1 MGSHGS
7 RPANGPQPNSAD
19 ASAIGPRMRSR
30 VKKRA
35 MTSLFPVAAPDV
47 LYIIDLSS
55 YMLRAYHAIAPLNSP
70 TGEPTHAIHGTVS
83 MLERLVR
90 QCQPALLAIAMD
102 SGRVTFRKQIYEAY
116 KANRPPAPDDLKQQM
131 ARCEQIVRAF
141 NIPIFKQDGVEADDL
156 IASAVKSAIEHEL
169 KVVIVAADKDL
180 MQLVSEHTIMWDTM
194 RDRVF
199 GVPEVEERFGV
210 RIDQLRDLLALTGD
224 TSDNIPGVP
233 SVGPKTAKDL
243 LVEFGSLQG
252 IYDRI
257 DELKKK
263 GLRDKLVEHREKAFL
278 SRELV
283 KLKDDCPIII
293 DKEHLAYGGR
303 DLNALKVLYAELGFT
318 RQLQA
323 LIAEMDGTNGATAG
337 GPAGAREP
345 FGTAPSTASAAVMA
359 ARAATSA
366 SLTQPLIGAPEIA
379 IVTSREDLLA
389 LARELRQTSG
399 FSIAVET
406 NTPSTLRSALVG
418 IALAWQ
424 AGKAV
429 YVPVGHRYMGCPKQ
443 LTPAEVREVVGPLL
457 ADESLP
463 KFALDLKRVDVIL
476 AHAGFTFRGYGFD
489 AVLAAYLLDPEARN
503 DREPLVQ
510 RELGVVPA
518 SYDSLTKKKRGQTLD
533 FDELSVEEASQFVG
547 ASAVYGYHLRQR
559 LEPRLSEEG
568 LDKLLREVELPLA
581 AQLARM
587 EEHGVLVDT
596 EHLGGLSRECEREI
610 QRLESEAHA
619 IAGRV
624 FNVNS
629 PRQLETL
636 LFDELGLKPIRRT
649 KTSRST
655 DADTLEALAEQHAL
669 PKVILEIRQISKLKG
684 TYIDALPQLLNPN
697 TGRIHTS
704 WEQAVAATGRLSS
717 TDPNLQNIPIR
728 TELGRKIRRAFV
740 PPPGY
745 LLVSADYSQ
754 IELRVLAH
762 LSQDPVLLDAFR
774 TGQDIHTRTAL
785 EIFEVREEE
794 LTRDHRTRAK
804 AVNFGVIY
812 GQGDSGLSK
821 SLGIPRAEAS
831 SFIAAYFRRYEG
843 VRRFMNETLER
854 ARAGEAVRSL
864 LGRRRLLPTI
874 RSANRAERLAA
885 ERIAMNMPIQG
896 TAADLLKLAMLALR
910 DPPSPGARMTL
921 SVHDE
926 LVFEVPEAEVAEAER
941 NIKAAM
947 ERVYELAVPLTV
959 EVGRGANWNDAH

>member
-1 MGSHGS
+1 
-7 RPANGPQPNSAD
+7 
-19 ASAIGPRMRSR
+19 
-30 VKKRA
+30 
-35 MTSLFPVAAPDV
+35 V
-47 LYIIDLSS
+47 LYIVDLSS
-55 YMLRAYHAIAPLNSP
+55 YVLRAYHAIAPLSSP
-70 TGEPTHAIHGTVS
+70 TGEPTHAVHGTVS

-90 QCQPALLAIAMD
+90 QCRPALLAIAMD
-102 SGRVTFRKQIYEAY
+102 SGRVTFRKEIYEAY
-116 KANRPPAPDDLKQQM
+116 KANRPPAPADLRQQM
-131 ARCEQIVRAF
+131 ARCEQVVRAF

-156 IASAVKSAIEHEL
+156 IASAVRSAEKRDL

-210 RIDQLRDLLALTGD
+210 RVDQLRDLLALTGD
-224 TSDNIPGVP
+224 TSDNIPGVA
-233 SVGPKTAKDL
+233 SVGPKTAKEL
-243 LVEFGSLQG
+243 LVEFGTLQG

-263 GLRDKLVEHREKAFL
+263 GLRDKLIEHREQAFL
-278 SRELV
+278 SQRLV
-283 KLKDDCPIII
+283 TLKEDCPILL
-293 DKEHLAYGGR
+293 DLETLRYGGR
-303 DLNALKVLYAELGFT
+303 DTNALRALYAELGFQ

-323 LIAEMDGTNGATAG
+323 LSSDGDAPPLSAG
-337 GPAGAREP
+337 QPV
-345 FGTAPSTASAAVMA
+345 SASAASYAMSKSAPSEA
-359 ARAATSA
+359 AAA
-366 SLTQPLIGAPEIA
+366 LIGAPEIS
-379 IVTSREDLLA
+379 VLTSKEELVELA
-389 LARELRQTSG
+389 DKLRAAGG
-399 FSIAVET
+399 FAIAVET
-406 NTPSTLRSALVG
+406 STPNTLRSALVG
-418 IALAWQ
+418 VSLAWQ
-424 AGKAV
+424 PGKAV
-429 YVPVGHRYMGCPKQ
+429 YLPIGHRYMGCPKQ
-443 LTPAEVREVVGPLL
+443 LALSDLKEILGPLL
-457 ADESLP
+457 ADAGLP
-463 KFALDLKRVDVIL
+463 KSALDLKRVDVVL
-476 AHAGFTFRGYGFD
+476 THAGLTFSGYAFD
-489 AVLAAYLLDPEARN
+489 AALAAYLLDPESRN
-503 DREPLVQ
+503 EREPMVQ
-510 RELGVVPA
+510 RELGVVPS

-533 FDELSVEEASQFVG
+533 FDELTIEEASQFVG
-547 ASAVYGYHLRQR
+547 ASAVFSYHLKDR
-559 LEPRLSEEG
+559 LEPRLAEEG
-568 LDKLLREVELPLA
+568 LDKLLREIELPLA
-581 AQLARM
+581 ALLARM

-596 EHLGGLSRECEREI
+596 AHLGVLGRECEREI
-610 QRLESEAHA
+610 QRLEAEAHR
-619 IAGRV
+619 IAGRA

-636 LFDELGLKPIRRT
+636 LFDEIGLKPLRRT

-655 DADTLEALAEQHAL
+655 DADTLEALADLHPL
-669 PKVILEIRQISKLKG
+669 PKVILEIRQVSKLKG
-684 TYIDALPQLLNPN
+684 TYIDALPLLLNPT

-728 TELGRKIRRAFV
+728 TELGRKIRQAFV
-740 PPPGY
+740 PPPGHQ
-745 LLVSADYSQ
+745 LVSADYSQ

-774 TGQDIHTRTAL
+774 TGQDIHSRTAM

-794 LTRDHRTRAK
+794 LTREHRTRAK

-821 SLGIPRAEAS
+821 SLGIARAEAS

-896 TAADLLKLAMLALR
+896 TAADLLKLAMLALKE
-910 DPPSPGARMTL
+910 PPTPGSRMTL

-926 LVFEVPEAEVAEAER
+926 LVFEVPDAEVPEAEAK
-941 NIKAAM
+941 IKAAM
-947 ERVYELAVPLTV
+947 EHVYELAVPLTV
-959 EVGRGANWNDAH
+959 EVGHGMNWNDAH

>member
-1 MGSHGS
+1 
-7 RPANGPQPNSAD
+7 
-19 ASAIGPRMRSR
+19 
-30 VKKRA
+30 
-35 MTSLFPVAAPDV
+35 MTQLFPAAAPDV
-47 LYIIDLSS
+47 LYIVDLSS
-55 YMLRAYHAIAPLNSP
+55 YVLRAYHAIAPLSSP
-70 TGEPTHAIHGTVS
+70 TGEPTHAVHGTVS

-90 QCQPALLAIAMD
+90 QCRPALLAIAMD
-102 SGRVTFRKQIYEAY
+102 SGRVTFRKEIYDAY
-116 KANRPPAPDDLKQQM
+116 KANRPPAPTDLKQQLV
-131 ARCEQIVRAF
+131 RCEQIVRAF

-156 IASAVKSAIEHEL
+156 IASAVKSANEHDL

-180 MQLVSEHTIMWDTM
+180 MPLVSERTIMWDTM

-199 GVPEVEERFGV
+199 GISEVEERFGV
-210 RIDQLRDLLALTGD
+210 RIDQVQDLLALTGD

-243 LVEFGSLQG
+243 LVEFGSLAG
-252 IYDRI
+252 IYQRI
-257 DELKKK
+257 DEIKKK
-263 GLRDKLVEHREKAFL
+263 GLKDKLVENKDKAFL
-278 SRELV
+278 SQQLV
-283 KLKDDCPIII
+283 KLKDDCPIEI
-293 DKEHLAYGGR
+293 DRAHLAYGGR
-303 DLNALKVLYAELGFT
+303 DVPALKALYAELGFH

-323 LIAEMDGTNGATAG
+323 LVN
-337 GPAGAREP
+337 EP
-345 FGTAPSTASAAVMA
+345 DASANSTTQGQVALPLQGGSAPWPTSSGASPA
-359 ARAATSA
+359 ARATPVA
-366 SLTQPLIGAPEIA
+366 PLGAPEISL
-379 IVTSREDLLA
+379 IMTREA
-389 LARELRQTSG
+389 LAQLASELAEAKS

-406 NTPSTLRSALVG
+406 STPSTLRSALVG
-418 IALAWQ
+418 LAFAWQ
-424 AGKAV
+424 PGKAA
-429 YVPVGHRYMGCPKQ
+429 YLPVGHRYMGCPKQ
-443 LTPAEVREVVGPLL
+443 LVSRDLQELLGPLL
-457 ADESLP
+457 GDASVQ
-463 KFALDLKRVDVIL
+463 KSALDLKRVDVIL
-476 AHAGFTFRGYGFD
+476 THAGFRFTGYAFD
-489 AVLAAYLLDPEARN
+489 ATLAAYLLDPESRN

-510 RELGVVPA
+510 RELGVVAA
-518 SYDSLTKKKRGQTLD
+518 SYESLTKKKRGQTLD
-533 FDELSVEEASQFVG
+533 FDELTIEEASQFVG
-547 ASAVYGYHLRQR
+547 ASAVFSYHLQQR
-559 LEPRLSEEG
+559 LEPRLAEEG
-568 LDKLLREVELPLA
+568 LDKLLREIELPLA
-581 AQLARM
+581 ALLARM

-596 EHLGGLSRECEREI
+596 EHLTVLGRECEREI
-610 QRLESEAHA
+610 QRLEAEAHT
-619 IAGRV
+619 IAGKP

-636 LFDELGLKPIRRT
+636 LFDEIGLKPLRRT

-655 DADTLEALAEQHAL
+655 DADTLDALAELHAL
-669 PKVILEIRQISKLKG
+669 PKVILEIRQLSKLKG

-728 TELGRKIRRAFV
+728 TELGRKIRKAFV
-740 PPPGY
+740 PPKGY
-745 LLVSADYSQ
+745 VLVSADYSQ

-785 EIFEVREEE
+785 EIFELREEE
-794 LTRDHRTRAK
+794 LTREHRTRAK

-843 VRRFMNETLER
+843 VRRFMNETLEC

-896 TAADLLKLAMLALR
+896 TAADLLKLAMLALKE
-910 DPPSPGARMTL
+910 PPTPGARMTL

-926 LVFEVPEAEVAEAER
+926 LVFEVPEAEVPEAEAK
-941 NIKAAM
+941 IKAAM
-947 ERVYELAVPLTV
+947 EHVYELAVPLTV
-959 EVGRGANWNDAH
+959 EVGHGPNWNDAH

>member
-1 MGSHGS
+1 
-7 RPANGPQPNSAD
+7 
-19 ASAIGPRMRSR
+19 
-30 VKKRA
+30 
-35 MTSLFPVAAPDV
+35 MTSLFPPAAPDV
-47 LYIIDLSS
+47 LYIVDLSS
-55 YMLRAYHAIAPLNSP
+55 YVLRAYHAIAPLSSP
-70 TGEPTHAIHGTVS
+70 TGEPTHAVHGTVS

-90 QCQPALLAIAMD
+90 QCRPALLAIAMD
-102 SGRVTFRKQIYEAY
+102 SGRVTFRKEIYDAY

-156 IASAVKSAIEHEL
+156 IASAVKVAETRDL
-169 KVVIVAADKDL
+169 RVVIVAADKDL
-180 MQLVSEHTIMWDTM
+180 MQLVSERTIMWDTM

-199 GVPEVEERFGV
+199 GIPEVEERFGV
-210 RIDQLRDLLALTGD
+210 RINQIQDFLALTGD

-233 SVGPKTAKDL
+233 SVGPKTAKEL
-243 LVEFGSLQG
+243 LNEFDSLQG

-257 DELKKK
+257 DEQKKK
-263 GLRDKLVEHREKAFL
+263 GLKEKLIDNRDKAFL
-278 SRELV
+278 SQQLV
-283 KLKDDCPIII
+283 KLKDDCPVTI

-303 DLNALKVLYAELGFT
+303 DIGTLKALYAELGFQ

-323 LIAEMDGTNGATAG
+323 LSSEPE
-337 GPAGAREP
+337 GPASNLTGLD
-345 FGTAPSTASAAVMA
+345 A
-359 ARAATSA
+359 ARPVSA
-366 SLTQPLIGAPEIA
+366 SSVTAVARAPVAPVGAPEIRV
-379 IVTSREDLLA
+379 VTTKEELTA
-389 LARELRQTSG
+389 LADELRRAG
-399 FSIAVET
+399 GYSIAVET
-406 NTPSTLRSALVG
+406 STPNTLRSALVG
-418 IALAWQ
+418 IAFAWQ

-443 LTPAEVREVVGPLL
+443 LPLSDVKEVLGPLL
-457 ADESLP
+457 SDPSS
-463 KFALDLKRVDVIL
+463 KKSALDLKRVDVIL
-476 AHAGFTFRGYGFD
+476 AHAGFAFTGYSFD
-489 AVLAAYLLDPEARN
+489 AALAAYLLDPESRN
-503 DREPLVQ
+503 EREPLVQ
-510 RELGVVPA
+510 RELGVVAA
-518 SYDSLTKKKRGQTLD
+518 SYDSLTKKKRGQKLD
-533 FDELSVEEASQFVG
+533 FDELSIEEASQFVG
-547 ASAVYGYHLRQR
+547 ASAVFSFHLQER
-559 LEPRLSEEG
+559 LEPRLAEEG
-568 LDKLLREVELPLA
+568 LDRLLAEMELPLA

-596 EHLGGLSRECEREI
+596 VHLATLGRECEREI
-610 QRLESEAHA
+610 LRLEADAHR
-619 IAGRV
+619 IAGRA

-636 LFDELGLKPIRRT
+636 LFDEIGLKPLRRT

-655 DADTLEALAEQHAL
+655 DADTLEALADLHAL
-669 PKVILEIRQISKLKG
+669 PKVILEIRQVTKLKG
-684 TYIDALPQLLNPN
+684 TYIDALPQLLNP
-697 TGRIHTS
+697 TTLRIHTS

-728 TELGRKIRRAFV
+728 TELGRKIRQAFV

-745 LLVSADYSQ
+745 VLVSADYSQ

-785 EIFEVREEE
+785 EIFELREDE
-794 LTRDHRTRAK
+794 LTREHRTRAK

-910 DPPSPGARMTL
+910 DPPTPGARMTL

-926 LVFEVPEAEVAEAER
+926 LVFEVPEAEVPEAEAK
-941 NIKAAM
+941 IKAAM
-947 ERVYELAVPLTV
+947 EHVYELAVPLTV
-959 EVGRGANWNDAH
+959 EVGHGPNWNDAH